1 MLFFSPSSVHTEG
14 NHTNCWRLGLIEGSH
29 EWLCLSYRQSRSVPD
44 KSSLRYFHG
53 RFWLPRLAQIGAA
66 LAPVRSV
73 CSLLVVLCVRVGG
86 IVALLIFTLLAQSSP
101 HFVRV
106 ISRCGGALILIS
118 LAQPALCIGESF
130 PKGPLHNDP
139 MSSLKSSCTCGFF

>member
-1 MLFFSPSSVHTEG
+1 MSGCVSCTDSLDQSLTKVPFDTSTGVFDCAGSRKSGQHLRPSVLCGRHERCTTLGAFFFV
-14 NHTNCWRLGLIEGSH
+14 
-29 EWLCLSYRQSRSVPD
+29 
-44 KSSLRYFHG
+44 G
-53 RFWLPRLAQIGAA
+53 RF
-66 LAPVRSV
+66 V
-73 CSLLVVLCVRVGG
+73 CVRVGG
-86 IVALLIFTLLAQSSP
+86 IVALLIFTVLAQSSP